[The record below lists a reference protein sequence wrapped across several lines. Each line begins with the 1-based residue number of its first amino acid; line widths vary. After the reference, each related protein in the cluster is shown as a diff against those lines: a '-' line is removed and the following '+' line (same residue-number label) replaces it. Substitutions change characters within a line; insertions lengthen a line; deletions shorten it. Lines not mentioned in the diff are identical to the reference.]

1 MQTYVK
7 PRTSIQVERRQVPK
21 CTCKLLVG
29 CSHKCLFPRLSN
41 YVQSTTNLQC
51 NMLINFARNKNWCKK
66 DESSSKHMHT
76 SKIQASKQRK
86 MKHTDVVGCMPSR
99 NTMNDYSIKSLHKV
113 MNKIIAIDVVYAPS
127 LPLLLVNLNFNLN
140 VSNPTFF
147 PSVCC
152 SLATRKG
159 ETCFVFVSTSI
170 YEGR

>member
-1 MQTYVK
+1 
-7 PRTSIQVERRQVPK
+7 
-21 CTCKLLVG
+21 
-29 CSHKCLFPRLSN
+29 
-41 YVQSTTNLQC
+41 
-51 NMLINFARNKNWCKK
+51 
-66 DESSSKHMHT
+66 MHT